1 MERSKRPGRIER
13 RVEVVLAVRGPHHQH
28 VGGNHGRLVQLAAV
42 GEVAVEQV
50 DPGPGDALTAG
61 RGVEGLQ
68 LHEQLVDHARHAFVP
83 AAATHAATGGPDGVD
98 LLNEADGA
106 ALLAGVLA
114 ELLEERPD
122 FAVGLPVV
130 HRLEGR
136 RRHEQEGD
144 VGLLGHGLG
153 HERLPRS
160 GWPLEEHAT
169 PGGPAHGV
177 AERLM
182 GEEQVDG
189 AHDLRLDG
197 VDAHQ
202 VLQAHLRLTGP
213 DERVRRPPGEEEGRQ
228 HDRPQHA
235 DDEEDRDHGA
245 QPVREVQGGE
255 DAVPADPA
263 DHYPAQDQGGDR
275 HQAAKPGQP
284 ASLTGL
290 GDVRTAED
298 GVAHDPGDRPAG
310 VGRSFLAG
318 TCGARDLFGRPTHDR
333 LRSLP
338 RGRLPI

>member
-1 MERSKRPGRIER
+1 MSTAPCSSRSGRVRLLAQVVGDDVAAGATSRQAEVDGAIEASRADER
-13 RVEVVLAVRGPHHQH
+13 RVEVVLAVGSPHHQH
-28 VGGNHGRLVQLAAV
+28 VGGKDGGLVQLAAV

-83 AAATHAATGGPDGVD
+83 TAATHAATGSPDGVD
-98 LLNEADGA
+98 LLDEADGA
-106 ALLAGVLA
+106 ALLAGVLT
-114 ELLEERPD
+114 ELLEERSD

-136 RRHEQEGD
+136 RRHEQERD

-153 HERLPRS
+153 HEGLPRS

-189 AHDLRLDG
+189 AHHLRLDG

-202 VLQAHLRLTGP
+202 VLQAHLRLTRT
-213 DERVRRPPGEEEGRQ
+213 DECVRRPAR
-228 HDRPQHA
+228 R
-235 DDEEDRDHGA
+235 RGA
-245 QPVREVQGGE
+245 
-255 DAVPADPA
+255 APA
-263 DHYPAQDQGGDR
+263 
-275 HQAAKPGQP
+275 
-284 ASLTGL
+284 
-290 GDVRTAED
+290 
-298 GVAHDPGDRPAG
+298 
-310 VGRSFLAG
+310 
-318 TCGARDLFGRPTHDR
+318 
-333 LRSLP
+333 
-338 RGRLPI
+338 